1 MLIVND
7 EEISDDEVALAERQL
22 QMQPPDDGDLV
33 NGKSFREDPAGY
45 AKDAVIGRV
54 LVRQEAVHRSILVP
68 KDEIEQA
75 MSAVIAEHGGREQ
88 FKQQLVEAEIE
99 QKDIERD
106 VVLGLQVDKLLDE
119 VCCELSQPETEEL
132 KAYFDEHVAQFSTPE
147 QIRVSHIVKHVSG
160 TVIEIHEA
168 AEELQGIL
176 ASIRAGTPFEKV
188 AQQTSDCPDNAG
200 DLGYFARGA
209 MVPEFEDVVF
219 NLAVDEVSDVFQTP
233 FGVHIAKLYDRIP
246 SSVRA
251 FEEVQDEV
259 REVLHN
265 AHENRV
271 IDEFTE
277 KLRAR
282 ARIEES

>member
-1 MLIVND
+1 
-7 EEISDDEVALAERQL
+7 
-22 QMQPPDDGDLV
+22 
-33 NGKSFREDPAGY
+33 
-45 AKDAVIGRV
+45 VIGRV

-68 KDEIEQA
+68 KDEIEKA

-119 VCCELSQPETEEL
+119 VCCELSQPAEEEL
-132 KAYFDEHVAQFSTPE
+132 KAYFDAHVAQFSTPE
-147 QIRVSHIVKHVSG
+147 QVRVSHIVKHVSG
-160 TVIEIHEA
+160 TVIETHA
-168 AEELQGIL
+168 AGEELQSVL
-176 ASIRAGTPFEKV
+176 DSIRAGTPFEEV
-188 AQQTSDCPDNAG
+188 AQRTSDCPDNAG

-219 NLAVDEVSDVFQTP
+219 NMAVDEVSDVFQTP
-233 FGVHIAKLYDRIP
+233 FGVHIAKLYDRVP
-246 SSVRA
+246 ASVRA
-251 FEEVQDEV
+251 FDEV
-259 REVLHN
+259 RDDVRAVLHDV
-265 AHENRV
+265 HENRL

-277 KLRAR
+277 KLRAD